1 MFSHGASKKYS
12 TSLWTLL
19 DKDINKNEGLHIAG
33 TFSVCDYGGSD
44 CSKSCGSLISCRGLR
59 CPLRCV
65 RCLRGAF
72 RRCRRRGGSVC
83 RCIRVARRRCRSV
96 C

>member
-44 CSKSCGSLISCRGLR
+44 CSKVMWIFNQLPRFALS
-59 CPLRCV
+59 
-65 RCLRGAF
+65 
-72 RRCRRRGGSVC
+72 
-83 RCIRVARRRCRSV
+83 
-96 C
+96 